1 MTEEK
6 LRHIE
11 IYAFFVTVN
20 RGLKS
25 TKKNNAINTD
35 ITKPPISDD
44 FSKYCEYSNIDL
56 KTGERN

>member
-25 TKKNNAINTD
+25 TD

-56 KTGERN
+56 KTGEHN